1 MRLGKMKKRWLIYRP
16 PGMNRLMTHYMIKP
30 FKEFAFFSVFY
41 DTLYPKII
49 NYFTSFDRMFD
60 SDVISVCRNL

>member
-1 MRLGKMKKRWLIYRP
+1 
-16 PGMNRLMTHYMIKP
+16 MTHYMIKP

-60 SDVISVCRNL
+60 SDVDLCVSESMRSLTMGVGGGKREAA